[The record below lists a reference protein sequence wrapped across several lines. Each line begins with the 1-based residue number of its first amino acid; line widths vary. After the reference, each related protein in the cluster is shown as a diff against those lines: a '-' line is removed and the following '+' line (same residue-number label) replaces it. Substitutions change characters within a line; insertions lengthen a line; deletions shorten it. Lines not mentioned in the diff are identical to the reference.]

1 MQLHQNC
8 LIRLNE
14 HEMFHENK
22 SVKTRYKV
30 HQTDAISA
38 PQRNLDTVY
47 MQPKEKT
54 IFYLSPTV
62 IFFLNASLV
71 WLPQTREQFLVID
84 IEYN

>member
-1 MQLHQNC
+1 
-8 LIRLNE
+8 
-14 HEMFHENK
+14 MFHENK

-54 IFYLSPTV
+54 IFYLSPKV
-62 IFFLNASLV
+62 IFFKTLHLFGYHKLENNFS
-71 WLPQTREQFLVID
+71 
-84 IEYN
+84 

>member
-1 MQLHQNC
+1 
-8 LIRLNE
+8 
-14 HEMFHENK
+14 MFHENK

-62 IFFLNASLV
+62 IVF
-71 WLPQTREQFLVID
+71 
-84 IEYN
+84 